1 MYLKFFKRFFDLV
14 FSIVLGL
21 IMSPFI
27 LIISFVILCLYG
39 WPIFYIHSRIGFSGK
54 LINIFKFRTMYVD
67 AEVKLEK
74 HLRDNP
80 KDRKIWSEKHKLTND
95 PRITKFG
102 LFLRKYSLDELPQI
116 LNVLKG
122 EMSLIGPRPI
132 VDDEVKKYGD
142 SFNFYKKVKPGIT
155 GLWQVSGR
163 NDIDYSK
170 RVALDEFYVSNVSFL
185 LDLMILLKTLPA
197 IISKKGAY

>member
-1 MYLKFFKRFFDLV
+1 M
-14 FSIVLGL
+14 
-21 IMSPFI
+21 
-27 LIISFVILCLYG
+27 
-39 WPIFYIHSRIGFSGK
+39 
-54 LINIFKFRTMYVD
+54 
-67 AEVKLEK
+67 
-74 HLRDNP
+74 
-80 KDRKIWSEKHKLTND
+80 
-95 PRITKFG
+95 
-102 LFLRKYSLDELPQI
+102 RKYSLDELPQI

-185 LDLMILLKTLPA
+185 LDLMI
-197 IISKKGAY
+197 

>member
-1 MYLKFFKRFFDLV
+1 MYLKFFKRFFDFV

-21 IMSPFI
+21 IISPFI
-27 LIISFVILCLYG
+27 LIISFVVLCSHG
-39 WPIFYIHSRIGFSGK
+39 RPIFYIHSRIGFSGNS
-54 LINIFKFRTMYVD
+54 IDIFKFRTMYLD
-67 AEVKLEK
+67 AEFKLEK
-74 HLRDNP
+74 HLREHP
-80 KDRKIWSEKHKLTND
+80 KDRKIWNEKHKLIND
-95 PRITKFG
+95 PRITNFG

-116 LNVLKG
+116 LNVFKG
-122 EMSLIGPRPI
+122 EMSLVGPRPI
-132 VDDEVKKYGD
+132 VGDEIKKYGD

-170 RVALDEFYVSNVSFL
+170 RVALDEFYVSNLSFL
-185 LDLMILLKTLPA
+185 LDLLILLKTFPA

>member
-1 MYLKFFKRFFDLV
+1 M
-14 FSIVLGL
+14 
-21 IMSPFI
+21 
-27 LIISFVILCLYG
+27 
-39 WPIFYIHSRIGFSGK
+39 
-54 LINIFKFRTMYVD
+54 
-67 AEVKLEK
+67 
-74 HLRDNP
+74 
-80 KDRKIWSEKHKLTND
+80 KDKLTND

-132 VDDEVKKYGD
+132 VDNEIKKYGD

-197 IISKKGAY
+197 IISKRELIRFEMFSYRRSWIYWKCFS